1 MESKII
7 ERFYS
12 RGKLVKSRVKKEIQ
26 RILHDQSYYQEI
38 LGDDRSLV
46 LDLFKLHPSISESVL
61 STVSTLIVVPSILGS
76 RCFSIKTTH
85 GFETTVSYLACL
97 ESSNPKRFVAIA
109 ARGAIADQI
118 SEFKWK
124 CDRKCAISGEVLVD
138 GDIDI
143 DHVHP
148 TTFDKL
154 LCDFVHSNGVSF
166 DSIKIHHAAFGVKF
180 EEESFSKDWKE
191 YHRKNANLRA
201 LSRKVHQNLRID
213 A

>member
-1 MESKII
+1 
-7 ERFYS
+7 
-12 RGKLVKSRVKKEIQ
+12 
-26 RILHDQSYYQEI
+26 
-38 LGDDRSLV
+38 
-46 LDLFKLHPSISESVL
+46 
-61 STVSTLIVVPSILGS
+61 
-76 RCFSIKTTH
+76 
-85 GFETTVSYLACL
+85 
-97 ESSNPKRFVAIA
+97 
-109 ARGAIADQI
+109 
-118 SEFKWK
+118 
-124 CDRKCAISGEVLVD
+124 VD

-180 EEESFSKDWKE
+180 EDESFSQDWKE
-191 YHRKNANLRA
+191 YHRQNAKLRA